1 MSYLLQPVNR
11 PYDPE
16 EPMPTP
22 LGFIA
27 DPYPGFFK
35 GTIDLKW
42 QLRPVPRDMVHKTIN
57 VGSDVPIPDF
67 LKDPGDL
74 DGDRPMPDFFFV
86 YVDDYYVSSRFRAVL
101 ERYARGAVEYLEVKF
116 SMPASKNPADA
127 YYFIN
132 VLGRGQLIDWES
144 SNKRGPRR
152 GKENKRF
159 YTLVWPPDQWVM
171 KAPPPGHPA
180 IWHEAKKV
188 VDDLVYVGT
197 GTHVFVTKELGDALN
212 TGFPGQVRLYP
223 IREL

>member
-1 MSYLLQPVNR
+1 MHRGEQVHVWGHVGSASCRERLCMSAS
-11 PYDPE
+11 
-16 EPMPTP
+16 
-22 LGFIA
+22 A
-27 DPYPGFFK
+27 DPAK
-35 GTIDLKW
+35 K
-42 QLRPVPRDMVHKTIN
+42 
-57 VGSDVPIPDF
+57 
-67 LKDPGDL
+67 
-74 DGDRPMPDFFFV
+74 
-86 YVDDYYVSSRFRAVL
+86 
-101 ERYARGAVEYLEVKF
+101 
-116 SMPASKNPADA
+116 

-197 GTHVFVTKELGDALN
+197 GTHVFVTKAL
-212 TGFPGQVRLYP
+212 
-223 IREL
+223 